1 MGILSW
7 LSPAERTFA
16 RGGIHPREF
25 KELSENCA
33 IDAFSP
39 KSVTIPVTQALGRPA
54 VPVVEKKDKVR
65 KGDVIARTPDDGL
78 CVHASVS
85 GIVQSV
91 QRAPHP
97 SLVTDTAITILA
109 KADEPEPEFPANPD
123 WHALDPEQML
133 EKLKLAGVVGLG
145 GAAFPTYRKLS
156 LPPGVSVDTLLINGS
171 ECEPYLTCDYR
182 LMLEEAEKVVLG
194 AWAIAKIIGVNRCL
208 IGVEDNKPLAAQAL
222 SDAIAS
228 SGLRELQPAVDI
240 QVLMTETKYP
250 QGAERQLIEA
260 LTGRVVP
267 RRGLPMQV
275 GVVVQNVATAYACL
289 EAIRHDKPVIDRV
302 VTVSGLGVQQQK
314 NLRVPIGTSAA
325 DLLAHCGGTQGE
337 VVKVLSG
344 GPMMGRTLGDMDVPV
359 LKGTSGLLFLTR
371 AETDLTG
378 YQPCLN
384 CGDCLDVCPLGLE
397 PNRVSR
403 YVESGRPLETEGFGA
418 LECFECGCCA
428 YVCPSNRP
436 LVQFMRVAKSAVS
449 SRAARLA
456 K

>member
-25 KELSENCA
+25 KELSASCA
-33 IDAFSP
+33 IEELAP

-54 VPVVEKKDKVR
+54 EPVVGKKDKVR
-65 KGDVIARTPDDGL
+65 KGDVIARVPDDGL
-78 CVHASVS
+78 CIHATVS
-85 GIVQSV
+85 GIVQNV
-91 QRAPHP
+91 QRAAHP
-97 SLVTDTAITILA
+97 LLVTDTAITILA
-109 KADEPEPEFPANPD
+109 KPEEPDPDFPANPH
-123 WHALDPEQML
+123 WHALDREQML
-133 EKLKLAGVVGLG
+133 EKIKLAGVVGLG
-145 GAAFPTYRKLS
+145 GAAFPTYRKLT

-208 IGVEDNKPLAAQAL
+208 IGVEDHNSQAAKAL
-222 SDAIAS
+222 SDAIVS
-228 SGLRELQPAVDI
+228 SGMHELRPAVDI
-240 QVLMTETKYP
+240 EVLMTETKYP

-260 LTGRVVP
+260 LTGRIVP

-302 VTVSGLGVQQQK
+302 VTVSGLGVRQPK

-325 DLLAHCGGTQGE
+325 DLLAYCGGMQGE

-344 GPMMGRTLGDMDVPV
+344 GPMMGRTLGDLEVPV
-359 LKGTSGLLFLTR
+359 LKGTSGLLFLTH
-371 AETDLTG
+371 AETDLER
-378 YQPCLN
+378 YQPCVN

-397 PNRVSR
+397 PSRVSQ
-403 YVESGRPLETEGFGA
+403 YVENGRPLETESFGA
-418 LECFECGCCA
+418 MDCFECGCCA

-436 LVQFMRVAKSAVS
+436 LVQFMRVAKSALG
-449 SRAARLA
+449 SRAARL
-456 K
+456 KK